1 MNELKPCPFCGG
13 RAEMR
18 ALKMGFYGGKI
29 YWVHCISCC
38 AEINNPKPVEE
49 DAIKDW
55 NRRVRKWKLT

>member
-1 MNELKPCPFCGG
+1 MNELKTCPFCGG

-18 ALKMGFYGGKI
+18 SLMRSLKMGFYGGKI
-29 YWVHCISCC
+29 YWVRCIECC

-55 NRRVRKWKLT
+55 NRRARK